1 MSITTWLSRLSWVVG
16 LAVLTACGGGGG
28 SPGTSVGNGSS
39 GSSGSGTSAS
49 PAYPKL
55 VAGLQ
60 SMAGDATNSIDATG
74 YTLLKVSLKDPSG
87 AAITNQVISV
97 SADSTKLSFPDGS
110 AALTDSQGIA
120 TVKIARASLLVTGA
134 GDITVNYDYK
144 PGMIASYSGGATTPS
159 AASLLSTY
167 VGYQIATA
175 NITLDA
181 VNIGSGSL
189 AAYGTRQVSVLARIN
204 GLAATA
210 TPVIVSF
217 SASCGQ
223 ISPATATTDSTGTV
237 MVTYSATDPTGTSP
251 STLGC
256 SGKTVQITGSSS
268 GAAAVTS
275 SLTVT
280 SAPATSVSFVS
291 ASPSRIYLSNSGGAS
306 QSLLTFQLL
315 NQLGEGIQNQAV
327 QLSLRSLTGGVPKA
341 AFDTLGGVSP
351 VILTTDGNGK
361 VTQAV
366 YAGSVPTNVV
376 VNAALVS
383 NSTIQTDSAVLAI
396 ASGRPVQSR
405 LSMTLEKWAIEGFDV
420 DGATSIVTLNLSD
433 RQGNPVPDGTAVNFV
448 TEGGVMIPPSC
459 VTGAVPGDSRCSVAI
474 RAQGTRP
481 VLQGTPPI
489 SGLVTIMA
497 YAHGEEDFEDANG
510 NNTFDCGERFDDLP
524 LARRDDRWDSTTL
537 DVVGSPFSVRSPFY
551 FLTLHPYQTGEF
563 SVPRAAASNSC
574 GTGVAPTASAGDGVW
589 GAADVRKQQVI
600 VFSTSGALITS
611 PSVTPTV
618 LSYQV
623 ADRNGNSMP
632 TGTTVGVTV
641 ADNTPD
647 NKLTCAVA
655 SGVAG
660 TVSNSLLPM
669 SANAFFTGCAAGDV
683 FIVTVTSPLGT
694 VSSNSFVVP

>member
-1 MSITTWLSRLSWVVG
+1 
-16 LAVLTACGGGGG
+16 
-28 SPGTSVGNGSS
+28 
-39 GSSGSGTSAS
+39 
-49 PAYPKL
+49 
-55 VAGLQ
+55 
-60 SMAGDATNSIDATG
+60 MAGDATNSIDATG

-87 AAITNQVISV
+87 AAIANQVISV
-97 SADSTKLSFPDGS
+97 TADLTKLSFPDGS

-120 TVKIARASLLVTGA
+120 TVKIARASLFVTGA

-144 PGMIASYSGGATTPS
+144 PGMIASYSGGASTPS
-159 AASLLSTY
+159 TASLLSTY

-181 VNIGSGSL
+181 LNIGSGSL

-204 GLAATA
+204 GLAATT
-210 TPVIVSF
+210 TPVNVSF

-223 ISPATATTDSTGTV
+223 ISPANATTDSTGTV
-237 MVTYSATDPTGTSP
+237 MVTYSATDPAGTSP

-256 SGKTVQITGSSS
+256 SGKTVQITGRSS

-291 ASPSRIYLSNSGGAS
+291 ASPARIYLNSSGGAS

-327 QLSLRSLTGGVPKA
+327 QLTLRSLTGGVPKA
-341 AFDTLGGVSP
+341 AFDTMGGVSP
-351 VILTTDGNGK
+351 VTLTTDANGK
-361 VTQAV
+361 VMQAV

-376 VNAALVS
+376 VSAALVS
-383 NSTIQTDSAVLAI
+383 NPTIQTDSAVLAV

-405 LSMTLEKWAIEGFDV
+405 LSITLEKWAIEGFDV

-448 TEGGVMIPPSC
+448 TEAGVMIPPTC
-459 VTGAVPGDSRCSVAI
+459 VTGAVPGDSRCSVTI

-481 VLQGTPPI
+481 VQGTPPVR
-489 SGLVTIMA
+489 GLVTIMA
-497 YAHGEEDFEDANG
+497 YAAGEEDFEDANG
-510 NNTFDCGERFDDLP
+510 NNTYDCGEQFDDLP

-537 DVVGSPFSVRSPFY
+537 DVVGSPFLPRSDNY
-551 FLTLHPYQTGEF
+551 FLTLHPYQAGEF
-563 SVPRAAASNSC
+563 SVPRSADSNSC
-574 GTGVAPTASAGDGVW
+574 GTGVSPTVSAGDKVW

-600 VFSTSGALITS
+600 VFATSGAVITKQS
-611 PSVTPTV
+611 ITPTG
-618 LSYQV
+618 LTFLV
-623 ADRNGNSMP
+623 ADENGNSMP
-632 TGTTVGVTV
+632 TGTTILVTV

-655 SGVAG
+655 GGASISLA
-660 TVSNSLLPM
+660 NSLLPFLGT
-669 SANAFFTGCAAGDV
+669 ADFTGCAAGDV

-694 VSSNSFVVP
+694 VSRNRFDVP